1 MRVSAMNEVL
11 VVDDDRSMRDSLRKI
26 LEKEGY
32 AVSEAESGELGLQ
45 RVTSESPEVVLV
57 DLKMPGMNGIEF
69 VRRLKEAAPDV
80 EAIMMTGFGTIEAA
94 VAAMREG
101 AYDFI
106 TKPFKRH
113 IILNSIRKAQE
124 KRSLVAENRQLRT
137 RLEKALEPQWVVG
150 NSAPIRRVM
159 ELVEQV
165 APSSATV
172 LIQGASGS
180 GKEWVANVIHKLSP
194 RKENAFVKVSCAA
207 LPETLLEAELF
218 GFERG
223 AFTGAIGR
231 KEGRFELA
239 HSGSLFLDEVGEISP
254 SMQVKLL
261 RVLQT
266 GEFER
271 LGGTKTIKADVR
283 LIAAT
288 NADLKKALAEGRFR
302 EDLFYRLNVITI
314 TLPPLRDRQEDIPL
328 LAAHFVEIFS
338 RKNKKRIR
346 GISRD
351 AMDYLRA
358 YSWPGNVRELENTM
372 ERAVVL
378 SKDDLITPIDL
389 PEEIAEHDKLSQEIR
404 IPLGTPMKEVEKTL
418 IRETL
423 KRCNGEK
430 AAAAH
435 VLGIATRTI
444 YRKLGEEAFTR
455 KKRE

>member
-1 MRVSAMNEVL
+1 
-11 VVDDDRSMRDSLRKI
+11 
-26 LEKEGY
+26 
-32 AVSEAESGELGLQ
+32 
-45 RVTSESPEVVLV
+45 
-57 DLKMPGMNGIEF
+57 
-69 VRRLKEAAPDV
+69 
-80 EAIMMTGFGTIEAA
+80 
-94 VAAMREG
+94 
-101 AYDFI
+101 
-106 TKPFKRH
+106 
-113 IILNSIRKAQE
+113 
-124 KRSLVAENRQLRT
+124 
-137 RLEKALEPQWVVG
+137 
-150 NSAPIRRVM
+150 M